1 MVANAF
7 QVSADRG
14 RNAGA
19 KPGRAAP
26 ARLFPYAPRNL
37 PATLDGDTYW
47 RLIQQSAPALSQ
59 LIEGISSHTFSGS
72 ASSDYAGDGV
82 RMVLQRELDINTQA
96 IPGGTLLRH
105 AALLSPSAD
114 PD

>member
-1 MVANAF
+1 
-7 QVSADRG
+7 
-14 RNAGA
+14 
-19 KPGRAAP
+19 
-26 ARLFPYAPRNL
+26 
-37 PATLDGDTYW
+37 
-47 RLIQQSAPALSQ
+47 LSQ